1 MTSNQPRCQQEGD
14 GTLTSIFSQDSDR
27 GAVNEKTKVP
37 QEQKYPKSSFH
48 SLSCRRTD
56 RKICIAQGWKLHS
69 VSEFYEGKNRGGRGV
84 AADYRT
90 GSVSFQSLRIYFGT
104 QLSQHTITGENGILS
119 PPVKWLVRRCSSL
132 KGGDREPC
140 AFNSR
145 AACTPSQVNRSL
157 DEQLEHRSTTT

>member
-1 MTSNQPRCQQEGD
+1 MKRLKFLRSKNTQSHLSTAFPAEGLIERSALLKD
-14 GTLTSIFSQDSDR
+14 GNFIQFL
-27 GAVNEKTKVP
+27 
-37 QEQKYPKSSFH
+37 SSM
-48 SLSCRRTD
+48 
-56 RKICIAQGWKLHS
+56 K
-69 VSEFYEGKNRGGRGV
+69 EKNRGGRGV
-84 AADYRT
+84 AAHYRT